1 MRWFHQL
8 LKSRYFSHKCL
19 KIKILP
25 TKLLKDEAAPLIFF
39 KLINDSILQ
48 ATYKALKVLIR
59 LIRFS

>member
-1 MRWFHQL
+1 MPKDQN
-8 LKSRYFSHKCL
+8 
-19 KIKILP
+19 LP